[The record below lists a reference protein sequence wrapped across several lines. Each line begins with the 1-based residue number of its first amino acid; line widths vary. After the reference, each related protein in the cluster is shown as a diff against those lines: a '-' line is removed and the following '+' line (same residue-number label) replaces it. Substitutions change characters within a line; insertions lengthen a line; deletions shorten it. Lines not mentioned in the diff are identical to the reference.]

1 MAWAGNERRKRAR
14 GLTDEQFEELVRRA
28 ADLAAKEVEG
38 RFYQELG
45 RALIRRALQVLG
57 AVLVAALL
65 LYFSQKTGLQLPT
78 GLKP

>member
-1 MAWAGNERRKRAR
+1 MVWNGHDRRRNR
-14 GLTDEQFEELVRRA
+14 GLTDEQFEDLVERA
-28 ADLAAKEVEG
+28 AKLAAKRVEDG
-38 RFYQELG
+38 LYQELG

-65 LYFSQKTGLQLPT
+65 LYFSQKTGVQLPT